1 MYLGRGWASVD
12 GKREAVTS
20 ASAIAVRGD
29 DGVPF
34 HNLYLI
40 LIVAVL
46 ATVPMDIIPVLAIAI
61 VNKSVQP
68 SQPITSERGDAFS
81 TGASSSSS
89 GVSGSSTAYLQPEVP
104 PVVVQR
110 KYAHIA
116 YIPIPLQTF
125 I

>member
-61 VNKSVQP
+61 GGMT
-68 SQPITSERGDAFS
+68 IGGMTIGAIAICDA
-81 TGASSSSS
+81 
-89 GVSGSSTAYLQPEVP
+89 
-104 PVVVQR
+104 VVDEGTVLILT
-110 KYAHIA
+110 KLAHK
-116 YIPIPLQTF
+116 LRFQS
-125 I
+125 

>member
-61 VNKSVQP
+61 GGMT
-68 SQPITSERGDAFS
+68 IGAIAICDA
-81 TGASSSSS
+81 
-89 GVSGSSTAYLQPEVP
+89 
-104 PVVVQR
+104 VVDEGTVLILT
-110 KYAHIA
+110 KLAHK
-116 YIPIPLQTF
+116 LRFQS
-125 I
+125 